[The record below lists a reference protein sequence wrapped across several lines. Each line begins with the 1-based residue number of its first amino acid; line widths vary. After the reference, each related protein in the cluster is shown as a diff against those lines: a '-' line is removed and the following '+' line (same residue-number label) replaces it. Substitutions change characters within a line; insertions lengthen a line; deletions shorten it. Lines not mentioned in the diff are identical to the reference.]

1 MATANDCPVTLH
13 GKTAMRLN
21 HLILITL
28 LPLSL
33 LACNRTQPS
42 GVPDSSSTPQPTAP
56 AEPASTEPQ
65 PAVAGSAPIEDAP
78 PPLDSPIAPYAETGF
93 PDCDDYIENYRQCLN
108 TRLGSDERKLKAGEL
123 QDSVRS
129 IMGNISRGVDGA
141 RVAGLCKK
149 ARRLASKKLSALGC
163 PE

>member
-1 MATANDCPVTLH
+1 
-13 GKTAMRLN
+13 MRLN
-21 HLILITL
+21 HLILIAL

-33 LACNRTQPS
+33 LACNKTQPS
-42 GVPDSSSTPQPTAP
+42 GVPDTSSAPAPTAQ
-56 AEPASTEPQ
+56 AELASTEPK
-65 PAVAGSAPIEDAP
+65 PAVAGSAPIDEAP
-78 PPLDSPIAPYAETGF
+78 PPLDSPIPAYAKTGF

-108 TRLGSDERKLKAGEL
+108 TRLGSDERKLKAREL

-129 IMGNISRGVDGA
+129 ILGNISRGVDGA

-149 ARRLASKKLSALGC
+149 SRRLASKKLSALGC